1 MKLNRIFYSCVAIG
15 IAFGMSI
22 MVLMQGIGG
31 SVDIKDALA
40 AFVILGAGAGL
51 GAVSM
56 VKKLRV
62 IWNNNITLRFQRNK
76 PPECFICNLDSCDEC
91 EVLRVWRLR

>member
-1 MKLNRIFYSCVAIG
+1 MGNKLLGLIKLAATVFHPPGAVDGDLAIVG
-15 IAFGMSI
+15 N
-22 MVLMQGIGG
+22 
-31 SVDIKDALA
+31 VDIKDALA